1 MNSVDSVLLLDK
13 VFPVSDRWA
22 GSTDCTTVDCCT
34 IAKVAALTAV
44 VFEDFGFLGELPSLT
59 LGDLACPHLP
69 FFGKGFLT
77 FGDSFLAF
85 FLPQQWHLLWAFML
99 TEEAMV
105 CLDLGDELALVP
117 RELPASLHEG
127 EESRTTPT
135 TQ

>member
-1 MNSVDSVLLLDK
+1 
-13 VFPVSDRWA
+13 
-22 GSTDCTTVDCCT
+22 VDCCT

-77 FGDSFLAF
+77 FGDSFLA
-85 FLPQQWHLLWAFML
+85 
-99 TEEAMV
+99 MV
-105 CLDLGDELALVP
+105 CLDLGGELALAP